1 VTEREGGREKRE
13 RERERE
19 KKRERER
26 KGGREKRE
34 ICCAA
39 KYVFFSD
46 SRRATRS

>member
-1 VTEREGGREKRE
+1 VREGEERERE